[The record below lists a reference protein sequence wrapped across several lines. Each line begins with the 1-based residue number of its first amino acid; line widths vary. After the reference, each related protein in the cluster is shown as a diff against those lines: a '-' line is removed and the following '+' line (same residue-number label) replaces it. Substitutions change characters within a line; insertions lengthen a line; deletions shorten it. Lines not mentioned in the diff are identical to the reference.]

1 MSRPRLEDAPAR
13 LLVAGLGLF
22 ARQGCER
29 VNSNAI
35 ARAAGLGIGTF
46 YLHYANKYALLRELQ
61 LRTLAGL
68 RTARQRAISGA
79 GRILS
84 DQIRASVAAAVEFA
98 RDHPEAY
105 RVCLGRERTAPAHQ
119 GPVVSESTRPIAE
132 GLRTLQ
138 RAGRIAAAL
147 DVELAARAYL
157 SMEAGMLLWWLED
170 PKRVADGAI
179 VDTLVRLH
187 PASAGVPAA
196 VDRKSPAIAS
206 GAPASGRV
214 ERR

>member
-1 MSRPRLEDAPAR
+1 MSRPRLEDAQAR

-22 ARQGCER
+22 ARHGCER

-35 ARAAGLGIGTF
+35 ARSAGLGVGTF

-68 RTARQRAISGA
+68 RTARQAAITAA
-79 GRILS
+79 GRILA
-84 DQIRASVAAAVEFA
+84 DQVRASVAAAVEFA

-132 GLRTLQ
+132 GLRALQ
-138 RAGRIAAAL
+138 RAGRIDGGL
-147 DVELAARAYL
+147 DAELASRAYL

-170 PKRVADGAI
+170 PKRVEEG
-179 VDTLVRLH
+179 VLVETLVRLH
-187 PASAGVPAA
+187 PASAG
-196 VDRKSPAIAS
+196 SPAKTAAIAP
-206 GAPASGRV
+206 GRAASANV
-214 ERR
+214 

>member
-1 MSRPRLEDAPAR
+1 MSRPRLEDAQAR

-22 ARQGCER
+22 ARHGCER

-35 ARAAGLGIGTF
+35 ARAAGLGVGTF

-68 RTARQRAISGA
+68 RSARQVAIAGA
-79 GRILS
+79 GRILA

-132 GLRTLQ
+132 GLRGLQ
-138 RAGRIAAAL
+138 RAGRIDGGL

-170 PKRVADGAI
+170 RKRVEEAGL
-179 VDTLVRLH
+179 VETLVRLH
-187 PASAGVPAA
+187 PASVGVR
-196 VDRKSPAIAS
+196 VTTAS
-206 GAPASGRV
+206 HAPVTAPVSTAPASV
-214 ERR
+214 